1 MSVKK
6 VPLQILHGNVLE
18 TLEGFGLY
26 LFITYII
33 YDYTY
38 IFISI
43 PILINIWSEVFSK
56 TVLVQT
62 N

>member
-18 TLEGFGLY
+18 TLEVFGLY

-33 YDYTY
+33 YDYTC

-56 TVLVQT
+56 TVLAQT

>member
-18 TLEGFGLY
+18 TLEVFGLY

-43 PILINIWSEVFSK
+43 PILINI
-56 TVLVQT
+56 
-62 N
+62 